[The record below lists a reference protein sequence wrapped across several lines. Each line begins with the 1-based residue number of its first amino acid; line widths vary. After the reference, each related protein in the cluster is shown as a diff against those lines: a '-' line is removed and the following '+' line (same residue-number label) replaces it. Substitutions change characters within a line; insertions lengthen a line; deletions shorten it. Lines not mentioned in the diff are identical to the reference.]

1 MGDLG
6 GVRRRIRRP
15 RGRSKYY
22 VLTLVFHDQSDSLE
36 EHLARHAKGLRKRG
50 LADTPFHAGPLM
62 HGHGAFENLD
72 LKTRKAYFQLFF
84 IDAQHLPVVYHSLV
98 YRRSEF
104 DGNDALVAKMRR
116 DIASL
121 LRDRLSFFQT
131 FDRVKIYYDDGQTIV
146 AHALYSAFEQALAK
160 SSVLHRT
167 YHASDFMLTQ
177 AADLLCALELAAV
190 KFANKEATSTDE
202 RMFGSSGTFRKNYL
216 RPLRRKR
223 LAR

>member
-1 MGDLG
+1 MIWG

-50 LADTPFHAGPLM
+50 LADTPFHTGPLM
-62 HGHGAFENLD
+62 NGHGAFENLD

-84 IDAQHLPVVYHSLV
+84 IDVQHLPVVCHSLV

-116 DIASL
+116 DVASL

-131 FDRVKIYYDDGQTIV
+131 FDRVKIYYDDGQAIV

-167 YHASDFMLTQ
+167 YHASDFMLAQ

-190 KFANKEATSTDE
+190 KFANKEATSTVE